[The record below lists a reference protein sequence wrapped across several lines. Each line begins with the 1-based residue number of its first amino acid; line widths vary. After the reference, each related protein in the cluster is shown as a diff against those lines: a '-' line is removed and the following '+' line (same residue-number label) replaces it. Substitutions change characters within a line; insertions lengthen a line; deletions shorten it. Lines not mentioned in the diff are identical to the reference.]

1 MEDLYV
7 DDLIAGGDKIT
18 DAQTLKDTA
27 TQIFKKAGFVLHK
40 WHSNFPKLEENN
52 PEQSSIE
59 QTCATQQLG
68 VKSGK
73 TKMLGI
79 KWAKKKDKLNIEIP
93 PPIQKI
99 TKRNI

>member
-27 TQIFKKAGFVLHK
+27 THIFKKAGSVLHK

-59 QTCATQQLG
+59 QTCAKQQLG
-68 VKSGK
+68 VKSGE